1 MKRTALTRTI
11 SLLSAIAILLAGCGN
26 AGDGNSS
33 GDRPSNE
40 SNTGTAEVSNTG
52 TAEESSAETPKEIVE
67 ISVMVYERGKEFTQG
82 NSTADNELTRWI
94 NSQLEPLG
102 VRAVYVP
109 IPRSGADDKVNLM
122 LAGNEA
128 PDIIMTYDLQ
138 RVSTYG
144 KQGGL
149 VDLAPYVDRLDPEFL
164 ERFGDALVYTQ
175 FDGKQ
180 YALPR
185 VFETYRKTHM
195 AYLRKDLVEGMN
207 MEMPTNRDELIKVLY
222 AMKEAYP
229 DITPYAFKG
238 EVTDSNYTNFL
249 LTYTSRANER
259 DNYIYEPTFTNILKP
274 GHKEGLKQLNRFVL
288 DGIIPSDFAVD
299 VDATKYKQDIANGKV
314 GFVSDNA
321 DDALKAYGVAKDPN
335 YNMVAVDLWQNVDGS
350 YEVPSATPVS
360 NYVYV
365 PKASEKKIDAIMTYL
380 GWISNY
386 DNALNVEMGI
396 IGVGSEMNSDG
407 VPMLKPQEEL
417 IALGLNP
424 SCGDMDMLMRGFNF
438 GFDAKLE
445 AARTAMPNVP
455 EEVMKEKIEIEERNY
470 YDPMVIPSALD
481 TDQYVPLLQKLIV
494 EFVFKVMSAP
504 EGQFE
509 QVYEKEYQ
517 KLLDNHLQEVLDER
531 AAWYDANH

>member
-1 MKRTALTRTI
+1 MKKKALVKTL
-11 SLLSAIAILLAGCGN
+11 SLLMASVMAFTACGSDAGKDNNPATGSTTGN
-26 AGDGNSS
+26 TVAES
-33 GDRPSNE
+33 G
-40 SNTGTAEVSNTG
+40 AEN
-52 TAEESSAETPKEIVE
+52 ETPKEIVD
-67 ISVMVYERGKEFTQG
+67 ITVMVYERGKEFTKG
-82 NSTADNELTRWI
+82 NSTVDNEMTRWI

-102 VRAVYVP
+102 VHATYIPV
-109 IPRSGADDKVNLM
+109 PRSGADDKVNLM

-128 PDIIMTYDLQ
+128 PDIVMTYDLQ

-185 VFETYRKTHM
+185 VFETYGRTHM
-195 AYLRKDLVEGMN
+195 AYLRKDLVEGMG
-207 MEMPTNRDELIKVLY
+207 MEMPTNRDELIDVLY

-238 EVTDSNYTNFL
+238 EITDPNWMNFL
-249 LTYTSRANER
+249 LTYTSRENER
-259 DNYIYEPTFTNILKP
+259 DNYIYEPSFTMVLKP
-274 GHKEGLKQLNRFVL
+274 GHKEGLKQLNQFVL
-288 DGIIPSDFAVD
+288 DGIISPDFAID
-299 VDATKYKQDIANGKV
+299 VDGTKYEQDIANGKV

-321 DDALKAYGVAKDPN
+321 TDAIKAYGVAEDPN

-350 YEVPSATPVS
+350 YEVPSSTPVS

-365 PKASEKKIDAIMTYL
+365 PKASEDKIDAIMTYL

-396 IGVGSEMNSDG
+396 IGVGSELNEAG
-407 VPMLKPQEEL
+407 VPVLKSEAEL
-417 IALGLNP
+417 LELGLNP
-424 SCGDMDMLMRGFNF
+424 VCGDMDMLMRGFDF
-438 GFDAKLE
+438 GFDVKLE
-445 AARTAMPNVP
+445 ANKKAYPNAP
-455 EEVMKEKIEIEERNY
+455 EEVLKGMIEIQNSNF
-470 YDPMVIPSALD
+470 YDPMTIPSALE
-481 TDQYVPLLQKLIV
+481 TDQYVPLLQSLIT

-509 QVYEKEYQ
+509 QVYEQEYQ

-531 AAWYDANH
+531 AAWYDANMK

>member
-1 MKRTALTRTI
+1 MKKTVLTRTL
-11 SLLSAIAILLAGCGN
+11 SLLTAAMLVLTGCGSN
-26 AGDGNSS
+26 NGNGTGSTGGSTPDISGSS
-33 GDRPSNE
+33 TIQGSTE
-40 SNTGTAEVSNTG
+40 A
-52 TAEESSAETPKEIVE
+52 AAPKEIVE
-67 ISVMVYERGKEFTQG
+67 ISVMVYERGKEFTSG
-82 NSTADNELTRWI
+82 NSTVDNEMTRWI

-109 IPRSGADDKVNLM
+109 IPRSGADDKINLM

-149 VDLAPYVDRLDPEFL
+149 MDLAPYVDRLDPDFI

-185 VFETYRKTHM
+185 VFEAYGRTHM
-195 AYLRKDLVEGMN
+195 AYLRKDLVEGMG
-207 MEMPTNRDELIKVLY
+207 MEMPTDREELIEVLY
-222 AMKEAYP
+222 AMKEVYP

-259 DNYIYEPTFTNILKP
+259 DNYIYEPSFTNVLKP

-288 DGIIPSDFAVD
+288 DGIISPDFAVD
-299 VDATKYKQDIANGKV
+299 VDATKYKQDIANGNV

-321 DDALKAYGVAKDPN
+321 ADAIKAYGVAADPD
-335 YNMVAVDLWQNVDGS
+335 YNMVAVDLWKNVDGS

-365 PKASEKKIDAIMTYL
+365 PKASEGKIDAIMTYL

-386 DNALNVEMGI
+386 ENALNVEMGI
-396 IGVGSEMNSDG
+396 IGVGSEKDSSG
-407 VPMLKPQEEL
+407 VPMLKSEEEL

-424 SCGDMDMLMRGFNF
+424 VCGDMDMLMRGFDF
-438 GFDAKLE
+438 GPEAKLE
-445 AARTAMPNVP
+445 SNKKAYPHVP
-455 EEVMKEKIEIEERNY
+455 EDVLKGMMDIQGSNY
-470 YDPMVIPSALD
+470 YDPMVIPSALES
-481 TDQYVPLLQKLIV
+481 DQYVPLLQKLIV

-504 EGQFE
+504 EGKFE
-509 QVYEKEYQ
+509 QVYEQEYQ

>member
-1 MKRTALTRTI
+1 MKKTALIRSI
-11 SLLSAIAILLAGCGN
+11 ALLTAFTLALTGCNEKTGGTSDSTAAGTTGN
-26 AGDGNSS
+26 
-33 GDRPSNE
+33 
-40 SNTGTAEVSNTG
+40 GTAAASSK
-52 TAEESSAETPKEIVE
+52 EEEGPKDIME
-67 ISVMVYERGKEFTQG
+67 ISVMVYERGKEFTAG
-82 NSTADNELTRWI
+82 NSTIDNEMTRYI
-94 NSQLEPLG
+94 NSNLEPLG
-102 VRAVYVP
+102 VHATYVP
-109 IPRSGADDKVNLM
+109 IPRSGADDKINLM

-149 VDLAPYVDRLDPEFL
+149 VDLAPYVERLDPEFVK
-164 ERFGDALVYTQ
+164 RFSDALVYTQ

-185 VFETYRKTHM
+185 VFESYGKSHM

-207 MEMPTNRDELIKVLY
+207 MEMPTDRDELIKVLY

-238 EVTDSNYTNFL
+238 ENTDSNFTNFI

-259 DNYIYEPTFTNILKP
+259 DNYIYEPSFTSILKP
-274 GHKEGLKQLNRFVL
+274 GHKDGLKQLNQFVL
-288 DGIIPSDFAVD
+288 DGIISPDFAVD

-314 GFVSDNA
+314 GFISDNA
-321 DDALKAYGVAKDPN
+321 TDGIKAYGVAEDPN
-335 YNMVAVDLWQNVDGS
+335 YNMVAVDLWKNVDGS
-350 YEVPSATPVS
+350 LEVPSSTPVS

-380 GWISNY
+380 GWLSNY

-396 IGVGSEMNSDG
+396 IGVGSEIGSNG
-407 VPMLKPQEEL
+407 VPSLKPEEEL
-417 IALGLNP
+417 IKLGLNP
-424 SCGDMDMLMRGFNF
+424 TCGDMNMLMRGFDF
-438 GFDAKLE
+438 GPEAKLE
-445 AARTAMPNVP
+445 ANKTAYPDVP
-455 EEVMKEKIEIEERNY
+455 EEVLQGMIDIQGSNF
-470 YDPMVIPSALD
+470 YDPAVIPSALE

-494 EFVFKVMSAP
+494 EFVFKVISAP
-504 EGQFE
+504 EGQFDK
-509 QVYEKEYQ
+509 VYEKEYN

-531 AAWYDANH
+531 AAWYDANKK